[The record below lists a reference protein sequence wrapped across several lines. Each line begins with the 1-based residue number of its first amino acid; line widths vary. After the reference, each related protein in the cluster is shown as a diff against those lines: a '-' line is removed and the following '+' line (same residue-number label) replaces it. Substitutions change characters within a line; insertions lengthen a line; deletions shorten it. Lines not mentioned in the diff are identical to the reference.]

1 MRCGRRRLSRALFR
15 DWFQPDGLAHQASRN
30 LASVGNRIRLV
41 RETAVMADREVRRI
55 LSGFCDETDGR
66 NRVKIAV
73 IGGGI
78 AGLMTAYRLCN
89 SHQVTLF
96 EANSYVGGHT
106 NTVDIDID
114 DEHHAIDTGFIVF
127 NDRTYPNFCRLLGEL
142 GVESEKTTMSFSVRC
157 ERTNLEYSGTG
168 IRGLF
173 AQHSNLLRPRFY
185 RLLAD
190 WRRFSELSIKLFDTL
205 DDSLTVGEFLNAHG
219 FSRTFSELYFL
230 PMGSAIWSCPLGT
243 FNEFPIRFIIDFYR
257 NHGLLSLRDRP
268 QWRVVNGGSREY
280 VRAMTRRFSDSIR
293 TNSPV
298 NSVRRH
304 VTHVEVESRHGT
316 ESFDHV
322 VLACHSD
329 QALRML
335 ADDASPTE
343 RDILSAFP
351 YEKNKA
357 VLHTDVSVLPK
368 RRAAWA
374 SWNYHIGT
382 STSSAKDGAAT
393 VSYNMNILQHV
404 QSKHEFIVTLN
415 GTDRIDQ
422 SKILREFEYQ
432 HPVFTARRNAAQRRH
447 SEILNQN
454 RTSFCGAYWGNGFH
468 EDGVNSAIAV
478 CDAIGSEC
486 LV

>member
-1 MRCGRRRLSRALFR
+1 M
-15 DWFQPDGLAHQASRN
+15 
-30 LASVGNRIRLV
+30 
-41 RETAVMADREVRRI
+41 
-55 LSGFCDETDGR
+55 
-66 NRVKIAV
+66 KIAV

-78 AGLMTAYRLCN
+78 SGLMTAYRLSD
-89 SHQVTLF
+89 SHQITLY

-106 NTVDIDID
+106 NTVDVEISN
-114 DEHHAIDTGFIVF
+114 ERHAIDTGFIVF

-142 GVESEKTTMSFSVRC
+142 GVESENTTMSFSVRC

-168 IRGLF
+168 LRGLF
-173 AQHSNLLRPRFY
+173 AQRCNLLRPRFY

-190 WRRFSELSIKLFDTL
+190 WRRFSELSIKLFETL
-205 DDSLTVGEFLNAHG
+205 DESLTVGEFLEAHR
-219 FSRTFSELYFL
+219 FSRAFSELYFL

-268 QWRVVNGGSREY
+268 QWRVINGGSREY
-280 VRAMTRRFSDSIR
+280 VTAMTRRFSDSIR
-293 TNSPV
+293 TSTPV
-298 NSVRRH
+298 KGVRRH
-304 VTHVEVESRHGT
+304 AGHVDVESRHGT
-316 ESFDHV
+316 ESFDHI

-329 QALRML
+329 QALRVL
-335 ADDASPTE
+335 GDDASTTE
-343 RDILSAFP
+343 RDILGAFP
-351 YEKNKA
+351 YEQNKA
-357 VLHTDVSVLPK
+357 VLHTDISVLPK

-374 SWNYHIGT
+374 CWNYHIDRP
-382 STSSAKDGAAT
+382 TSSSTNGAAT

-404 QSKHEFIVTLN
+404 RSEHEFIVTLN
-415 GTDRIDQ
+415 GNDRIDQ
-422 SKILREFEYQ
+422 NKILQEFDYQ
-432 HPVFTARRNAAQRRH
+432 HPVFTARRHAAQCRH
-447 SEILNQN
+447 GEIVNQN